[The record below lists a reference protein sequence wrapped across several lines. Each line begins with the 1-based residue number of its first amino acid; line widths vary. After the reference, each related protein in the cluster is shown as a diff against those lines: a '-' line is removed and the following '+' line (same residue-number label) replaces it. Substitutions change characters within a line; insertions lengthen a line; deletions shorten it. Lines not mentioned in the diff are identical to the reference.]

1 MISNTAFMEQLNK
14 YYAVWQEYNYVY
26 EEWAKAHGLSVN
38 SLLVLCAIHDGG
50 DDCTQKKIS
59 RRWMIPKQTINMVFK
74 DFERRGFVE
83 LFPMP
88 EDKRNKV
95 IRFTKA
101 GKEYVDPIISE
112 LRKAELSA
120 VEGIGVERMKQL
132 NENMALFVELFGRA
146 GDREAG
152 LNKNILH
159 LS

>member
-1 MISNTAFMEQLNK
+1 MARNSAFMEELNK

-59 RRWMIPKQTINMVFK
+59 QRWLIPKQTINMVFK
-74 DFERRGFVE
+74 DFERRGFVK

-101 GKEYVDPIISE
+101 GKEYADIIVSE
-112 LRKAELSA
+112 LRKVELFV
-120 VEGIGVERMKQL
+120 VEEIGLERMRQL
-132 NENMALFVELFGRA
+132 NESMALFVELFSKA
-146 GDREAG
+146 GGKNEADA
-152 LNKNILH
+152 
-159 LS
+159 

>member
-1 MISNTAFMEQLNK
+1 MISNTAFIEQLNQ

-59 RRWMIPKQTINMVFK
+59 QRWLIPKQTINMVFK

-83 LFPMP
+83 LFPLP

-101 GKEYVDPIISE
+101 GKEYADTIISK
-112 LRKAELSA
+112 LRKAELFA
-120 VEGIGVERMKQL
+120 VEEIGIERMKQL
-132 NENMALFVELFGRA
+132 NENMALFVKFFSKAGGRESN
-146 GDREAG
+146 EAS
-152 LNKNILH
+152 L
-159 LS
+159 